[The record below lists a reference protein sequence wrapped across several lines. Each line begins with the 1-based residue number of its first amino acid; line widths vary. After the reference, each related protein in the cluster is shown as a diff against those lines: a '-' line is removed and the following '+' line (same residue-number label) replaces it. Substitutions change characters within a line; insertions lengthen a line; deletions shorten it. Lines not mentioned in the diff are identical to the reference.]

1 MWLCLSRRLVLS
13 LAPTGARSDPDSEK
27 DIKHMLKVYVSQS
40 IPIGPLKYI
49 QLSHHFK
56 NLVWS
61 MLNQVLNDFEVKG
74 SRRG

>member
-1 MWLCLSRRLVLS
+1 MLS

-40 IPIGPLKYI
+40 IPIAPLKYM
-49 QLSHHFK
+49 QSSHHLK
-56 NLVWS
+56 NLIRS
-61 MLNQVLNDFEVKG
+61 MLNQVLNDFEVKR